1 MTVENLLLAV
11 FLGLPVT
18 LGYLLFLFFRKQR
31 QEKRASAP
39 SLLAGNALVLSFLCA
54 IVVFLGEIHY
64 RFFFDS
70 TDSFGLTKANQRW
83 FERHFQENE
92 SGFRDTIEYLRRA
105 PSGKRR
111 VTFLGDSFTAAHGVA
126 NVEDRFANQIRA
138 ARPDWEVHVLASPGW
153 DTEPELTV
161 LKLYGNQGFQVD
173 VVVLVYC
180 LNDISDIAPEWQ
192 EILHRVYEAMTPGFL
207 ARHSYFFNTLYYRWK
222 ASRNP
227 EISNYY
233 HSVMENYEGAVWDEQ
248 KLRLHAFRDLVD
260 SQGGRLL
267 VVTFPFVHNIGP
279 DYEYRRVHARLDEA
293 WRNLEVPHL
302 DLLSVFEAY
311 PDAEFVVNRY
321 DAHPNE
327 RAHAIAAK
335 SIAAFIHEHL
345 PNSPQP
351 VIPTFRDK
359 PPNP

>member
-1 MTVENLLLAV
+1 M
-11 FLGLPVT
+11 
-18 LGYLLFLFFRKQR
+18 
-31 QEKRASAP
+31 
-39 SLLAGNALVLSFLCA
+39 
-54 IVVFLGEIHY
+54 
-64 RFFFDS
+64 
-70 TDSFGLTKANQRW
+70 
-83 FERHFQENE
+83 
-92 SGFRDTIEYLRRA
+92 
-105 PSGKRR
+105 
-111 VTFLGDSFTAAHGVA
+111 TFLGDSFTAAHGVA

-233 HSVMENYEGAVWDEQ
+233 HSVMENYEGTVWDKQ

-267 VVTFPFVHNIGP
+267 IVTFPFVHNIGP

-311 PDAEFVVNRY
+311 PDAELVVNRY

-335 SIAAFIHEHL
+335 SIAEFIHEHL